1 MILLKGRTMAIKD
14 PLIRKI
20 FDDLDLFRDYCRY
33 EGKPFR
39 EASLYK
45 KVDRIWESYMAWRRT
60 QKKKNKFKRL
70 NS

>member
-1 MILLKGRTMAIKD
+1 MILLKGMTMAIKD

-20 FDDLDLFRDYCRY
+20 FDDLDFFRDYCRH

-45 KVDRIWESYMAWRRT
+45 KGDRIWESYMAWRRT